1 MPQYIL
7 CRRSPYQL
15 RAAHKPSWRCGAA
28 LGAQPMLSAA
38 ARLTRNAVLSF
49 VSRACAGN
57 LCTYGISGML
67 YAMWINKL
75 F

>member
-1 MPQYIL
+1 
-7 CRRSPYQL
+7 
-15 RAAHKPSWRCGAA
+15 
-28 LGAQPMLSAA
+28 MLSAA